1 MELMSFGDGHPMLQ
15 RLAGSPGF
23 RKSYSDYGF
32 GALRDPNCLK
42 CLHGACSSHAMELG
56 NGLLVVHSPDGAQMH
71 FGYAAQCSE
80 CSTATLASG
89 GKPLRWLPRS
99 AQDESR
105 CVTYG
110 FAGTGDWAD
119 PECEQCMFGCC
130 SGHAV
135 KVEEET
141 PAESLSDTIG
151 KEGIPVKE
159 PSGTT
164 ADWHIGRWSDG
175 HQLEDACPCPKAPCG
190 LVIRQQA
197 ICEEHALTAG
207 KAMRQ
212 GHPATHCPGI
222 PVKEDGY
229 DAVEPPH
236 YRRGPEIEL
245 GNCDTYGQWRERKR
259 YTVERNGK
267 LHIVVTCIEVMRHI
281 KDPRLATALRYM
293 WRVAFGGKRDPK
305 EILEQRDKDVEDI
318 RKAIWYLQ
326 DWIDNPVP

>member
-80 CSTATLASG
+80 CSTAILASG
-89 GKPLRWLPRS
+89 GKPLKRLPRS
-99 AQDESR
+99 AQGESR

-119 PECEQCMFGCC
+119 PECEQCVFGCC
-130 SGHAV
+130 SGHAI
-135 KVEEET
+135 KMEEET
-141 PAESLSDTIG
+141 PAESLSDTTG
-151 KEGIPVKE
+151 KE
-159 PSGTT
+159 
-164 ADWHIGRWSDG
+164 
-175 HQLEDACPCPKAPCG
+175 
-190 LVIRQQA
+190 
-197 ICEEHALTAG
+197 
-207 KAMRQ
+207 
-212 GHPATHCPGI
+212 GI

-236 YRRGPEIEL
+236 YRRGPVVRIDI
-245 GNCDTYGQWRERKR
+245 GDRITKGVS
-259 YTVERNGK
+259 TVDYP
-267 LHIVVTCIEVMRHI
+267 LQAIEVMRHI
-281 KDPRLATALRYM
+281 RDPRLATAFKYI
-293 WRVAFGGKRDPK
+293 WRVAFGGKK
-305 EILEQRDKDVEDI
+305 EPWDTRTQEDI
-318 RKAIWYLQ
+318 DARDIKSAVWYLS
-326 DWIDNPVP
+326 DFLDNPVPPSTGGNL